1 MTYPLWLEVFL
12 AICMGLALAGLGAFL
27 LYTFSIRL
35 IKAALRLEDKRT
47 NKETE
52 ALNVWKA
59 AYEAERQD
67 HVGDVAELTVRFLVL
82 EREAEIKNKLLAKVK
97 VSDLKG
103 VATDVQV

>member
-1 MTYPLWLEVFL
+1 MNYPLWLEIFL

-52 ALNVWKA
+52 ALNVWKT
-59 AYEAERQD
+59 AYDAERED
-67 HVGDVAELTVRFLVL
+67 HVNDVAELTDRILTL
-82 EREAEIKNKLLAKVK
+82 EREAKIKNSLLAKVK
-97 VSDLKG
+97 VSEL
-103 VATDVQV
+103 

>member
-1 MTYPLWLEVFL
+1 MTYPLWLEIFL

-52 ALNVWKA
+52 ALDVWKT
-59 AYEAERQD
+59 AYDAERED
-67 HVGDVAELTVRFLVL
+67 HVNDVAELTDRILTL
-82 EREAEIKNKLLAKVK
+82 EREAKIKNSLLAKIK
-97 VSDLKG
+97 LKE
-103 VATDVQV
+103 VAPDVQM

>member
-12 AICMGLALAGLGAFL
+12 AICMGLAIAGLGAFL

-52 ALNVWKA
+52 ALDVWKT
-59 AYEAERQD
+59 AYDAERED
-67 HVGDVAELTVRFLVL
+67 HVNDVAELTDRILTL
-82 EREAEIKNKLLAKVK
+82 EREAKIKNSLLAKVK
-97 VSDLKG
+97 VSEL
-103 VATDVQV
+103 

>member
-1 MTYPLWLEVFL
+1 MTYPLWLEAFL

-52 ALNVWKA
+52 ALDVWKT
-59 AYEAERQD
+59 AYDAERED
-67 HVGDVAELTVRFLVL
+67 HVNDVAELTDRILTL
-82 EREAEIKNKLLAKVK
+82 EREAKIKNSLLAKVK
-97 VSDLKG
+97 VSEL
-103 VATDVQV
+103 